1 MHDLATIS
9 PLGMPVQPG
18 HDSIPLGKGR
28 QTGKLGPLKAAFTL
42 SLKPSHTHIIYHNE
56 VTVMMDAD
64 PSMFTCR
71 VGTLSLVLLVGT
83 FLAHVATEV
92 TLKAWPVWH

>member
-1 MHDLATIS
+1 M
-9 PLGMPVQPG
+9 QPG

-28 QTGKLGPLKAAFTL
+28 QTGKLGPLQAAFTL
-42 SLKPSHTHIIYHNE
+42 SFKPRYTPVIYHIE
-56 VTVMMDAD
+56 VAVMMDAD
-64 PSMFTCR
+64 PSMLTGR
-71 VGTLSLVLLVGT
+71 VRTLSLVLFLGT